1 MSRQVKYKEN
11 LAKMKRTVVIVGLTI
26 MSSLVALA
34 TDDGATKYETFLGYS
49 FVRFE
54 TQNGIVPSFNAN
66 GGGGQFVYNFTK
78 DIGVVLDVGAVTK
91 GILGGHSVD
100 TTLVNFVAGPRYTW
114 HNHSRFTPFVQ
125 ALFGGAYGTTSTQ
138 ISIPVSSAGTPTNPI
153 VVPPPFEPVVT
164 PHGSLSSTVPISA
177 RLVASDT
184 HFAMIAG
191 GGIDLKVNKHL
202 SFRPIGIDYFQTRFP
217 NLLDVNHIAQ
227 HNFRYTTGLNFTFGA
242 E

>member
-1 MSRQVKYKEN
+1 M
-11 LAKMKRTVVIVGLTI
+11 MC
-26 MSSLVALA
+26 SLVALA
-34 TDDGATKYETFLGYS
+34 TDDEATKYETFLGYS

-66 GGGGQFVYNFTK
+66 GGGGQFVYNFNK
-78 DIGVVLDVGAVTK
+78 YFGAALDVGAVTK
-91 GILGGHSVD
+91 GTLNGYGID
-100 TTLVNFVAGPRYTW
+100 TTLVNFVAGPRFTW

-125 ALFGGAYGTTSTQ
+125 ALFGGAYGTTSTE
-138 ISIPVSSAGTPTNPI
+138 ISIPATSPGTPTNPI
-153 VVPPPFEPVVT
+153 VVPPPFVPVVT
-164 PHGSLSSTVPISA
+164 PHDSGSTVPISA

-191 GGIDLKVNKHL
+191 GGIDLKVSKHL
-202 SFRPIGIDYFQTRFP
+202 SVRPIGVDYYQTRFP
-217 NLLDVNHIAQ
+217 NLLDMNHVAQ